1 MMNDERR
8 NDETLND
15 ETASRSTAELAYGRS
30 SDKVDDSRPN
40 EPVGREHN
48 DTGEGDGRTPLLR
61 PDRTSGFSDRWQ
73 EVQAK
78 FVDEPQEAVRQADG
92 LVAEV
97 IQELATTFA
106 DQRQGLEDQWSRG
119 TEVSTEDLRQALM
132 QYRSFFQ
139 RLLAA

>member
-1 MMNDERR
+1 MSNERQDSDTMSR
-8 NDETLND
+8 ET
-15 ETASRSTAELAYGRS
+15 TPRSTADLAYGRS
-30 SDKVDDSRPN
+30 SDTVDDTRP
-40 EPVGREHN
+40 EAPDGGRVRSN
-48 DTGEGDGRTPLLR
+48 DTEDERTPLLR
-61 PDRTSGFSDRWQ
+61 PDRTSSYSERWQ

-78 FVDEPQEAVRQADG
+78 FVDEPQDAVQQADG

-106 DQRQGLEDQWSRG
+106 DQRKGLEDQWSRG

-139 RLLAA
+139 RLMAA

>member
-1 MMNDERR
+1 MNE
-8 NDETLND
+8 ET
-15 ETASRSTAELAYGRS
+15 TPRSTAEVAYGS
-30 SDKVDDSRPN
+30 SPEKVPDTRTNEKVERADNDTAAGDSR
-40 EPVGREHN
+40 R
-48 DTGEGDGRTPLLR
+48 PLLQ
-61 PDRTSGFSDRWQ
+61 PDQTSGFSNRWQ
-73 EVQAK
+73 GVQAK

-106 DQRQGLEDQWSRG
+106 AQRQGLEDQWGRG